1 MQGQAAYLWMENRN
15 TASFF
20 LIFIHNVSHLGG
32 QSRQALW
39 DTMLCRN
46 KQEDGMF
53 GQSDARGSQTVLRFS
68 GGTLMLHYVIVSH
81 HRFGIILYRVMH
93 INTSRLSHEM
103 RSVPTCKAIW
113 GVIVIAY
120 CYYNKFYAW
129 HETTLWFRYARAWM
143 TLNANI
149 PHLVAAVWSA
159 REIASHFFLN
169 IPIYSIN
176 IDVFYRHLE

>member
-1 MQGQAAYLWMENRN
+1 MVLSKHGEFILFSRFRHVQDPPSLLPRAKMQGQAAYLWMENRN

-103 RSVPTCKAIW
+103 RSVPTCKAI
-113 GVIVIAY
+113 
-120 CYYNKFYAW
+120 
-129 HETTLWFRYARAWM
+129 
-143 TLNANI
+143 
-149 PHLVAAVWSA
+149 
-159 REIASHFFLN
+159 
-169 IPIYSIN
+169 
-176 IDVFYRHLE
+176 

>member
-39 DTMLCRN
+39 DTTLCRN
-46 KQEDGMF
+46 KQEDGTF

-93 INTSRLSHEM
+93 INTSRLSHER

-120 CYYNKFYAW
+120 CYYNSMPDTKQRYDSDMCVHGRPWTLIFPTLLQLYDL
-129 HETTLWFRYARAWM
+129 HEKLRH
-143 TLNANI
+143 I
-149 PHLVAAVWSA
+149 
-159 REIASHFFLN
+159 FFKRSYLRN
-169 IPIYSIN
+169 KYLCI
-176 IDVFYRHLE
+176 LQ